1 MLPMPGRP
9 HRPPSRT
16 SNRSTRPETPAGSV
30 QARERSLSF
39 VDLTLQD
46 IQVAILAEDPNWNFQ
61 TDFWQAV
68 LLGAAAPEFRC
79 MQNRT
84 LGFWAKSFSRWQD
97 LRKQQELD
105 QRCTVAQLEK
115 VFLGFARPR
124 CLELGKLFG
133 GLRTLSQVT
142 EKTSVWLPELFTAGV
157 LMSEIISSTNK
168 LHFVLGL
175 VDADGKKSLSEKE
188 FGSFVAHFIRGLCG
202 AFGLNSVPD
211 GPRTRDKGASGA
223 SGADHRGHCAGLLL
237 ERRHSSAWVNSD
249 EEHRLRYAQAPK
261 EEAINIIAQR
271 LYSRISRGAA
281 RRVLKLHSSL
291 RTDAERAAVLAAIK
305 ARQTRPAT
313 GGNPKSEQRLP
324 FSVVV
329 DWCFRGVK
337 DPLALPYAL
346 AIERFCPRESSA
358 DDNPENFE
366 AEEGVFHLRS
376 AAEVDARE
384 AEAAQ
389 HMPTRSDIIAARFVY
404 NFAVA
409 RNYFLLSPEQLE
421 VQMAQAG
428 HGEVDFAVRLQA
440 ACCQAEEIRS
450 KSRKPSFLRFLRLLY
465 AWAMPKHL
473 RMFDRWCQQYDE
485 LQAKKQQMNADLGA
499 LKAFLA
505 SVEAWKST
513 PILPQQE
520 KDKILQDFERMD
532 LEKRGMV
539 EIGELKQQ
547 FAFEGLDGLLQE
559 YDSSGDG
566 TIDKSEFLT
575 MMCPPGYRIETGDDF
590 VGQVLGQLLQAYV
603 EEETRSVTQEEDR
616 FEKGSAR
623 LRANSVSLYAAL
635 PMVPEEKWESWNAL
649 FTHLDRDEDGCI
661 SAEDLRGFPGIFHS
675 GAVRD
680 QLLGVLDPKAHFG
693 VSREFFLETLLK
705 THRLRKP

>member
-590 VGQVLGQLLQAYV
+590 VGQVMLG
-603 EEETRSVTQEEDR
+603 
-616 FEKGSAR
+616 
-623 LRANSVSLYAAL
+623 
-635 PMVPEEKWESWNAL
+635 
-649 FTHLDRDEDGCI
+649 
-661 SAEDLRGFPGIFHS
+661 
-675 GAVRD
+675 
-680 QLLGVLDPKAHFG
+680 
-693 VSREFFLETLLK
+693 
-705 THRLRKP
+705 